1 MGISKIFIICLYFF
15 LFWITMVANKEIE
28 RIIAKWDER
37 IEDLLEKFWTYEQDK
52 HMELKTK
59 YDNAERE
66 LKERDKQ
73 YRELLERTNKDND

>member
-28 RIIAKWDER
+28 RSRAKWAER
-37 IEDLLEKFWTYEQDK
+37 RADLLEKFWKDEQDK

-73 YRELLERTNKDND
+73 YRELLEKVNKNG